1 MEKTPCEKD
10 KLASLDM
17 RSEKTPEQDLRSEVG
32 MKSRGED
39 FAGMEFRMASTC
51 SGQER
56 EGQGLVQREH
66 GPEEGWRV

>member
-1 MEKTPCEKD
+1 MGKTPCEKD

-39 FAGMEFRMASTC
+39 FAGMEFRIANNC
-51 SGQER
+51 SGKTG
-56 EGQGLVQREH
+56 EGTSRV
-66 GPEEGWRV
+66 GPT